1 MKTIVTYKQ
10 SEIDLFEY
18 IESKRSKSSFIKDLL
33 ERKFDRLGVN
43 QCFDKRLFIQTLY
56 AEYIKKM
63 IYKLKI

>member
-33 ERKFDRLGVN
+33 EREMK
-43 QCFDKRLFIQTLY
+43 KEI
-56 AEYIKKM
+56 AEGKYIPTDFR
-63 IYKLKI
+63 